1 MTSEALALQV
11 ERRIYLIRAEKV
23 MLDYDLAALYGVPT
37 KSLNLA
43 VKRFHFETSK
53 SRRGGRRY
61 YFFANISISER
72 NEGCYSGERTRPR
85 VLFTTP
91 SSRTPP
97 GAKSRTAALSFPGDW
112 RGHQSQHPRAR
123 ALPRNPRPYFV
134 YSNQS
139 AK

>member
-1 MTSEALALQV
+1 MTSNALALQV
-11 ERRIYLIRAEKV
+11 ERRIYLIGAEKV

-72 NEGCYSGERTRPR
+72 NEGCYSGESKRPR

-97 GAKSRTAALSFPGDW
+97 GVKQPNIRLERSQRLPGAPIAAPEGAC
-112 RGHQSQHPRAR
+112 AR
-123 ALPRNPRPYFV
+123 QKPATILCVFQPKR
-134 YSNQS
+134 
-139 AK
+139 

>member
-43 VKRFHFETSK
+43 VKRFHFDTSK

-85 VLFTTP
+85 MLFTTP

-97 GAKSRTAALSFPGDW
+97 GAKQQNGRLELSRRLPGAPIAAREGACAPQKPATILCVFQPK
-112 RGHQSQHPRAR
+112 R
-123 ALPRNPRPYFV
+123 
-134 YSNQS
+134 
-139 AK
+139 

>member
-23 MLDYDLAALYGVPT
+23 MLDYDLASLYGVPT

-43 VKRFHFETSK
+43 VKRFHVETSK

-61 YFFANISISER
+61 YFFANISISGR
-72 NEGCYSGERTRPR
+72 NEGCYSGDRTRPR
-85 VLFTTP
+85 VRLMKP

-97 GAKSRTAALSFPGDW
+97 GAKLSTAALRFPAAS
-112 RGHQSQHPRAR
+112 RGNHAGHPCAR
-123 ALPRNPRPYFV
+123 
-134 YSNQS
+134 
-139 AK
+139 